1 MWGTRLALPALVLA
15 TCCELGEECQEAG
28 GSSGGQGEAE
38 SREVRRAWGPG
49 TEGHRQRGACGP
61 GRVRTGT
68 VGGAVKGWDWQGGWP
83 QKSWVPIVG
92 NGPSLGA
99 WAPGMG
105 SPLGQAG
112 KVRVTFPDSSAVVP
126 EAGLRGCHGH
136 PGEALGWGQQEV
148 EKREADWISWGTY
161 VSDTQTLTGPTPN
174 LRRSWWGGPQPGCPI
189 QEETEVSGRHSDS
202 SGGRG
207 PGCGGPAG
215 APMLEGEGQP
225 TSLHPDPP
233 ASLWA

>member
-1 MWGTRLALPALVLA
+1 M
-15 TCCELGEECQEAG
+15 
-28 GSSGGQGEAE
+28 
-38 SREVRRAWGPG
+38 GPG

-68 VGGAVKGWDWQGGWP
+68 VGGAVKCWDWQGGWP

-92 NGPSLGA
+92 NGPSWGA

-136 PGEALGWGQQEV
+136 PGEALGWGQQDV
-148 EKREADWISWGTY
+148 EKREADWISWGTC

-174 LRRSWWGGPQPGCPI
+174 SRRSWWAGPQPGCPI

-202 SGGRG
+202 SGGKGQAAGARLGHRCWKERVSPPACTLTRLRPSG
-207 PGCGGPAG
+207 PELSSSPSFSFHQQAQQTRLSLPCMPCTSLPDPRPPCSAWGPACC
-215 APMLEGEGQP
+215 
-225 TSLHPDPP
+225 
-233 ASLWA
+233 

>member
-1 MWGTRLALPALVLA
+1 M
-15 TCCELGEECQEAG
+15 
-28 GSSGGQGEAE
+28 
-38 SREVRRAWGPG
+38 GPG

-83 QKSWVPIVG
+83 QKSW
-92 NGPSLGA
+92 
-99 WAPGMG
+99 
-105 SPLGQAG
+105 Q
-112 KVRVTFPDSSAVVP
+112 
-126 EAGLRGCHGH
+126 
-136 PGEALGWGQQEV
+136 
-148 EKREADWISWGTY
+148 
-161 VSDTQTLTGPTPN
+161 
-174 LRRSWWGGPQPGCPI
+174 
-189 QEETEVSGRHSDS
+189 
-202 SGGRG
+202 G